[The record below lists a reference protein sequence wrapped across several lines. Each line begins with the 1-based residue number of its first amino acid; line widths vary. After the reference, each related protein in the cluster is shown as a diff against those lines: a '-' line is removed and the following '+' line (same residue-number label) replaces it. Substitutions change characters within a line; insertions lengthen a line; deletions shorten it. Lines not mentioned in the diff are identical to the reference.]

1 MEARMRTLRAKSIA
15 AIGVTALLGAVAF
28 SGSTVAQAATTKTI
42 TVWLMPD
49 AKDFGT
55 ALEDA
60 NAAFSAAYPNV
71 KVNVEFQTWADH
83 LKKLDAALVAK
94 KGPDV
99 VEFGNTEVMKYSAAG
114 ALANLTSY
122 KPSFGNSSTWLK
134 ALQDAGTYEG
144 KLYAIPYYA
153 GARAI
158 MYRPSLFKEQG
169 ISVPKS
175 YAEFLAAGKKL
186 MSAYGSDKDFSAVYL
201 PGKYWYAAMSF
212 VYDEGGAI
220 ATKSGG
226 KWVGTLD
233 SDAAIRGLNRF
244 KEVSDTLSRADKS
257 GTEAAQWD
265 VFNGGKVAMSYSN
278 GWESCCIPKVGA
290 DWAFFPMPSVKSG
303 KASPAFL
310 GGSNLSVPSYS
321 PNVKLASTWIRYFT
335 NTTQMTTIAQSG
347 AIPNNTRMLKLIS
360 GKAAPVAAAAKNSWF
375 VPGAIKWVDVENAN
389 TLQTM
394 LADIA
399 TGKKTVAK
407 AAADASAEI
416 TKLLN

>member
-1 MEARMRTLRAKSIA
+1 MRTFRVKSLA
-15 AIGVTALLGAVAF
+15 ALSVAALVGVAAL
-28 SGSTVAQAATTKTI
+28 SGSNAAQAANPKSI

-55 ALEDA
+55 ALADA
-60 NAAFSAAYPNV
+60 TAAFNRTYPNV

-114 ALANLTSY
+114 ALTDLSGF
-122 KPSFGNSSTWLK
+122 KSRFGNSSKWLN
-134 ALQDAGTYEG
+134 ALTEAGTYEG
-144 KLYAIPYYA
+144 KLYAVPYYA

-158 MYRPSLFKEQG
+158 MYRPSLFKAQG

-186 MSAYGSDKDFSAVYL
+186 MDAYGTDKDFSAVYL

-226 KWVGTLD
+226 KWVGSLT

-244 KEVSDTLSRADKS
+244 KEVSDSLSRADKS

-278 GWESCCIPKVGA
+278 GWESCCIAKVGT
-290 DWAFFPMPSVKSG
+290 DWAFFPMPSVKAG

-310 GGSNLSVPSYS
+310 GGSNLAVPSYA
-321 PNVKLASTWIRYFT
+321 PNAALGAAWIREFT
-335 NTTQMTTIAQSG
+335 SSAQMTTIAKSG
-347 AIPNNTRMLKLIS
+347 AIPNNTKMLSLIS
-360 GKAAPVAAAAKNSWF
+360 GAAAPVAAAAKNSWF
-375 VPGAIKWVDVENAN
+375 IPGAIKWVDVENAN

-394 LADIA
+394 LSDIA

-407 AAADASAEI
+407 AAADASDEI

>member
-1 MEARMRTLRAKSIA
+1 MRTFRVKSLA
-15 AIGVTALLGAVAF
+15 ALSVAALVGVAAL
-28 SGSTVAQAATTKTI
+28 SGSNAAQAANPKSI

-55 ALEDA
+55 ALADA
-60 NAAFSAAYPNV
+60 TAAFNRTYPNV

-114 ALANLTSY
+114 ALTDLSGFKAR
-122 KPSFGNSSTWLK
+122 FGNSSTWLN
-134 ALQDAGTYEG
+134 ALTQAGTYEG
-144 KLYAIPYYA
+144 KLYAVPYYA

-158 MYRPSLFKEQG
+158 MYRPSLFKAQG

-186 MSAYGSDKDFSAVYL
+186 MDAYGTDKDFSAVYL

-226 KWVGTLD
+226 KWVGSLT

-244 KEVSDTLSRADKS
+244 KEVSDSLSRADKS
-257 GTEAAQWD
+257 GTEAAQWE

-278 GWESCCIPKVGA
+278 GWESCCIAKVGT
-290 DWAFFPMPSVKSG
+290 DWAFFPMPSVKAG

-310 GGSNLSVPSYS
+310 GGSNLAVPSYA
-321 PNVKLASTWIRYFT
+321 PNAALGAAWIREFT
-335 NTTQMTTIAQSG
+335 SSAQMTTIAKSG
-347 AIPNNTRMLKLIS
+347 AIPNNTKMLSLIS
-360 GKAAPVAAAAKNSWF
+360 GAAAPVAAAAKNSWF
-375 VPGAIKWVDVENAN
+375 IPGAIKWVDVENAN

-394 LADIA
+394 LSDIA

-407 AAADASAEI
+407 AAADASDEI